1 LREAPKVQL
10 ANTERVVWCSRRNN
24 AACQYAIE
32 KLPED
37 LQTAIGKRMSFA
49 DPAPDNSDRAI
60 PYEIRDYPELMDWS
74 GLAVVEGKCAGIRA
88 NLPSAGFLAD
98 MAVVVIAVCYFG
110 QAATRGRTSKPLP
123 GPLEGFGSALVH
135 HVLDGA
141 NDCHHHTAADA
152 ATSDLSQNRPDT
164 GSRVAVDSTTGDH
177 TENLAAETAA
187 EDTGDGVAQ
196 RAERQV
202 LEQAAR
208 DIAPNGTRDELNDD
222 LFHAYISLQFI

>member
-74 GLAVVEGKCAGIRA
+74 GLAVVEGKCAGIGA

-98 MAVVVIAVCYFG
+98 MAVVVIAVCYSG
-110 QAATRGRTSKPLP
+110 QAATRGAYPNRSPGRSRASDQPLFIMF
-123 GPLEGFGSALVH
+123 L
-135 HVLDGA
+135 
-141 NDCHHHTAADA
+141 TAPTIAITTPPPTPPP
-152 ATSDLSQNRPDT
+152 AT
-164 GSRVAVDSTTGDH
+164 
-177 TENLAAETAA
+177 
-187 EDTGDGVAQ
+187 
-196 RAERQV
+196 
-202 LEQAAR
+202 
-208 DIAPNGTRDELNDD
+208 
-222 LFHAYISLQFI
+222 